1 MATPVYMHTLGC
13 PKNRVDSEIM
23 LGTLTQAGYRLVQ
36 DPSRAD
42 VIVVNTCGFIESAK
56 EESVQAILELSR
68 HKEEG
73 RCKKLVVAGCLTQR
87 YHDEM
92 AREMPEVDHFVG
104 TGAYAEIATIV
115 SDAQARRV
123 IVPDPDFVHSAST
136 PRVNSLARHT
146 AYVKI
151 AEGCDNAC
159 AFCIIPA
166 LRGPQRSR
174 TVEDVVAEAEA
185 LAAQGVVELS
195 LVAQDLTA
203 YGQDLPG
210 PGKVRL
216 HHLLPEL
223 CKVDGIRWIRLH
235 YAYPRDF
242 PDALVEVIAREPKI
256 AKYVDMPL
264 QHSSDRLLRSM
275 KRGRDVKFLRA
286 LLGKLRDRVPGIAMR
301 TALIVGLPGETE
313 EDFEDLLGFV
323 REQRFERLGV
333 FTYSQEEGTAA
344 AEMGGQLPERVKKAR
359 QRKVMALQQH
369 ISRAEQEALVG
380 QRLLVLVEGKAE
392 GTDHL
397 LVGRHARQAPEIDG
411 VTYINAFDLPGQKV
425 AYPGEF
431 VTVEITAAG
440 DYDLVGKVVARE
452 PRRAGRRLP
461 AVRAPAPGKGSP
473 LRVIP

>member
-146 AYVKI
+146 AYLKI

-174 TVEDVVAEAEA
+174 TVEDVVAEAET

-216 HHLLPEL
+216 HHLLPAL

-275 KRGRDVKFLRA
+275 KRGRDVTFLRA
-286 LLGKLRDRVPGIAMR
+286 LLGKLRNRVPGIAMR

-344 AEMGGQLPERVKKAR
+344 AEMEGQLPERVKKAR
-359 QRKVMALQQH
+359 QRKVMALQQR

-411 VTYINAFDLPGQKV
+411 VTYINAFDLPGRKV

-452 PRRAGRRLP
+452 PRHDGRRLP
-461 AVRAPAPGKGSP
+461 AAPAPAPGKRSP

>member
-36 DPSRAD
+36 DPARAD

-146 AYVKI
+146 AYLKI

-174 TVEDVVAEAEA
+174 TVDDVVAEAEA

-242 PDALVEVIAREPKI
+242 PDALVEVIAHEPKI

-359 QRKVMALQQH
+359 QRKVMALQQR

-461 AVRAPAPGKGSP
+461 AAPAPAPGKRSP